1 MSNIKNKIT
10 ITIVTFHSDHLIFK
24 RLDNLK
30 EFKTIIVENSLKK
43 KLKNKIEEKVKK
55 ILVMDLEIIY
65 HFSKAVLIMN
75 PDAFLTK
82 KISIMGSKFPII
94 SPP

>member
-43 KLKNKIEEKVKK
+43 KT
-55 ILVMDLEIIY
+55 
-65 HFSKAVLIMN
+65 S
-75 PDAFLTK
+75 
-82 KISIMGSKFPII
+82 
-94 SPP
+94 